1 MLSCGLRDV
10 NLRPQT
16 RDVLKIKRIYDT
28 PTSADGYRILVDRLW
43 PRGISKKAARIDLW
57 MKEIAP
63 SHALRKW
70 FGHDPARWTGFQ
82 RRYRAELRALPR
94 QVAQVKALL
103 KEHGTVTLVFAARDE
118 KHNQAAVLRSY
129 LRRRK

>member
-1 MLSCGLRDV
+1 MSICMRG
-10 NLRPQT
+10 T
-16 RDVLKIKRIYDT
+16 SGVLKIKRIYDT
-28 PTSADGYRILVDRLW
+28 PKPADGYRVLVDRLW

-82 RRYRAELRALPR
+82 RRYRAELRAVPR
-94 QVAQVKALL
+94 QVARMKTLL
-103 KEHGTVTLVFAARDE
+103 TEHDAVTLLFATRDE
-118 KHNQAAVLRSY
+118 KHNQAVVLRSY

>member
-1 MLSCGLRDV
+1 
-10 NLRPQT
+10 
-16 RDVLKIKRIYDT
+16 
-28 PTSADGYRILVDRLW
+28 
-43 PRGISKKAARIDLW
+43 

-82 RRYRAELRALPR
+82 RRYRAELRAVPH
-94 QVAQVKALL
+94 QVTRMKTLL
-103 KEHGTVTLVFAARDE
+103 AEHDAVTLLFAARDE